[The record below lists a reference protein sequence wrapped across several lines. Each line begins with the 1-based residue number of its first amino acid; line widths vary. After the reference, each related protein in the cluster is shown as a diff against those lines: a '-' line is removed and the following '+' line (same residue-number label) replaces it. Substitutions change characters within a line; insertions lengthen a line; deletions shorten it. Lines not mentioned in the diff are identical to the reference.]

1 MAALFDIAQQIE
13 PWLRERGLN
22 GDEIGHGM
30 KLLLGDDWEKIGS
43 PELFK
48 RLQSKGYSVT
58 ESMPAFA
65 DELEGLVRGAL
76 KMESFRRVIYGLG
89 SE

>member
-1 MAALFDIAQQIE
+1 MGALFDVAKQIE
-13 PWLRERGLN
+13 PWLTERGLK
-22 GDEIGHGM
+22 GDEIANGM
-30 KLLLGDDWEKIGS
+30 NLLLGDDWEKIGP

-58 ESMPAFA
+58 ETMPAFA

-76 KMESFRRVIYGLG
+76 KIESFRRVIYGLG
-89 SE
+89 TD